1 MGARLDAVMQLFNK
15 FISAEERRLTYEIE
29 ANGGQSKVRKDDAVL
44 KSLIAL
50 DISMTSNR
58 AAAEDD
64 DVLNGPST
72 RAPRDAKSP
81 RGQSSRL
88 TLEDLKAE
96 LKEDIDD
103 ALERN
108 FDTFSGKFAL
118 RVEQYI
124 RAENDRVIGVVTD
137 AIAQGPHMRVK
148 DPVRGPLSRYKERQR

>member
-1 MGARLDAVMQLFNK
+1 MQLFNK
-15 FISAEERRLTYEIE
+15 FISAEERRITSEID

-50 DISMTSNR
+50 DISITSNR
-58 AAAEDD
+58 AAAEDG
-64 DVLNGPST
+64 DVLNDPST
-72 RAPRDAKSP
+72 RAPHDGKSS
-81 RGQSSRL
+81 RGQRTRL

-137 AIAQGPHMRVK
+137 AIAQGPHTRVK
-148 DPVRGPLSRYKERQR
+148 DPVRGSISCYKERQR

>member
-1 MGARLDAVMQLFNK
+1 MQLFNK
-15 FISAEERRLTYEIE
+15 FISAEERRLTREIE

-44 KSLIAL
+44 KSLI

-72 RAPRDAKSP
+72 RAPRDAKSS
-81 RGQSSRL
+81 RGQRSRL

-148 DPVRGPLSRYKERQR
+148 DPVRSPLSRYKERQR